1 MPYFAALKFKAD
13 HGRSW
18 YAFAYDREER
28 FVGVAVPENPGRQT
42 RSGGAGCI
50 EAMASR
56 TLRTKRSLSCGYVV
70 SRREGVANDIASI
83 LSAQYSYPEA
93 AQGTQE
99 PHVLDKHYHLLRH
112 VVCGNRSGPRVGFL
126 VSQAPSG
133 EAACNSVSGNRA
145 ASQEPSTEKG
155 IGAVILE
162 SLRWSSSVEKT
173 T

>member
-1 MPYFAALKFKAD
+1 LPHFAALEFKAD
-13 HGRSW
+13 HRRSW

-28 FVGVAVPENPGRQT
+28 FVGVAVPENTGRQT

-50 EAMASR
+50 EAMARR

-70 SRREGVANDIASI
+70 SRGEGVANDIATI

-99 PHVLDKHYHLLRH
+99 PHFLDKHYHLLRH
-112 VVCGNRSGPRVGFL
+112 VVCGNRSGAASRFPL
-126 VSQAPSG
+126 CLKPPPG

-145 ASQEPSTEKG
+145 AGQEPSTEKG
-155 IGAVILE
+155 I
-162 SLRWSSSVEKT
+162 KP
-173 T
+173 